1 MKVTLIS
8 KTEPTSELREN
19 GIDSLG
25 QLIAHAARVSNP
37 KNQYNTKTSAKLLQY
52 LMREGHWSPFE
63 MASMCLEIQTTR
75 DIARQIIRHR
85 SFSFQEFSQRY
96 AEVQEP
102 PMFKEARGQD
112 LKNRQN
118 SVRLEDGLIHEEW
131 RAKQESVFW
140 AADTAY
146 KWALRNGLAKEQARA
161 VLPEGITPST
171 IYMNG
176 TIRSW
181 IHYAELRGGH
191 GTQQEHILI
200 AQEVSKI
207 LDEHVWTE

>member
-8 KTEPTSELREN
+8 KSDPSDTLKEE
-19 GIDSLG
+19 GIYSLG
-25 QLIAHAARVSNP
+25 GMIAHAARVSNP
-37 KNQYNTKTSAKLLQY
+37 TNQFNFKTAPKLLQY

-63 MASMCLEIQTTR
+63 MVSMCLEIQTTR

-96 AEVQEP
+96 ARVNNP
-102 PMFKEARGQD
+102 PEYREARGQD
-112 LKNRQN
+112 PKNRQN
-118 SVRLEDGLIHEEW
+118 SVRLGDGPLHEEW
-131 RAKQESVFW
+131 RAKQEKAYW
-140 AADTAY
+140 ASEVAY
-146 KWALRNGLAKEQARA
+146 RWALNNGIAKEQARA
-161 VLPEGITPST
+161 VLPEGMTSST
-171 IYMNG
+171 LYMSG

-191 GTQQEHILI
+191 GTQQEHIII

>member
-1 MKVTLIS
+1 MRVTLIS
-8 KTEPTSELREN
+8 KTEPTGELREK

-37 KNQYNTKTSAKLLQY
+37 KNQYNTNTSTKLLQY

-96 AEVQEP
+96 AEVEHAPQYR
-102 PMFKEARGQD
+102 EARGQD
-112 LKNRQN
+112 SKNRQN
-118 SVRLEDGLIHEEW
+118 SIRLPDGALHEDW
-131 RAKQESVFW
+131 RAHQQMVYE
-140 AADTAY
+140 ATNEAY
-146 KWALRNGLAKEQARA
+146 TWALNNGIAKEQARA
-161 VLPEGITPST
+161 VLSEGMTPST

-207 LDEHVWTE
+207 LDEHVWT

>member
-1 MKVTLIS
+1 MKVSLIS
-8 KTEPTSELREN
+8 KTEPTAELREN

-96 AEVQEP
+96 AEIEESP
-102 PMFKEARGQD
+102 DYREARGQD

-118 SVRLEDGLIHEEW
+118 SIRLPDGALHEEW
-131 RAKQESVFW
+131 RMHQENAWYASM
-140 AADTAY
+140 TAY
-146 KWALRNGLAKEQARA
+146 RWALKQGIAKEQARA
-161 VLPEGITPST
+161 VLPEGMTPST

>member
-8 KTEPTSELREN
+8 KTEPTGELREK

-37 KNQYNTKTSAKLLQY
+37 KNQYNTDTSSKLLQY

-85 SFSFQEFSQRY
+85 SFSYQEFSQRY
-96 AEVQEP
+96 AEVEEP
-102 PMFKEARGQD
+102 PVFREARGQD
-112 LKNRQN
+112 PKNRQN
-118 SVRLEDGLIHEEW
+118 SVRLEDGPLHEEW
-131 RAKQESVFW
+131 RVKQENAYW
-140 AADTAY
+140 ASQVAY
-146 KWALRNGLAKEQARA
+146 KWAIRNGIAKEQARA
-161 VLPEGITPST
+161 VLPEGMTPST

>member
-1 MKVTLIS
+1 
-8 KTEPTSELREN
+8 
-19 GIDSLG
+19 
-25 QLIAHAARVSNP
+25 
-37 KNQYNTKTSAKLLQY
+37 
-52 LMREGHWSPFE
+52 MREGHWSPFE

-96 AEVQEP
+96 AEVEHAP
-102 PMFKEARGQD
+102 DYREARGQD

-118 SVRLEDGLIHEEW
+118 SVRLPDGALHEDW
-131 RAKQESVFW
+131 RAYQQKVYEITN
-140 AADTAY
+140 AAYT
-146 KWALRNGLAKEQARA
+146 WALNNGIAKEQARA
-161 VLPEGITPST
+161 VLPEGMTIST
-171 IYMNG
+171 LYMNG

-191 GTQQEHILI
+191 GTQHEHILI

>member
-1 MKVTLIS
+1 MIVTLIS
-8 KTEPTSELREN
+8 KTEPTGELREK

-37 KNQYNTKTSAKLLQY
+37 KNQYNTNTSTKLLQY

-85 SFSFQEFSQRY
+85 SFSYQEFSQRY
-96 AEVQEP
+96 AEVEEP
-102 PMFKEARGQD
+102 PEFREARGQD
-112 LKNRQN
+112 PENRQN
-118 SVRLEDGLIHEEW
+118 SVRLEDGRIHEEW
-131 RAKQESVFW
+131 RVKQENAYW
-140 AADTAY
+140 ASQVAY
-146 KWALRNGLAKEQARA
+146 RWAIRNGIAKEQARA
-161 VLPEGITPST
+161 VLPEGMTPST

-207 LDEHVWTE
+207 LDEHVWT

>member
-1 MKVTLIS
+1 VS
-8 KTEPTSELREN
+8 KTEASDELKAQ

-37 KNQYNTKTSAKLLQY
+37 KNQYNTKTSVKLLQY

-96 AEVQEP
+96 AEVEHAP
-102 PMFKEARGQD
+102 EYREARGQD

-118 SVRLEDGLIHEEW
+118 SVRLPDGALHEDW
-131 RAKQESVFW
+131 RAYQQKVYEILFVVGFITQNSVEV
-140 AADTAY
+140 TEH
-146 KWALRNGLAKEQARA
+146 N
-161 VLPEGITPST
+161 
-171 IYMNG
+171 MN
-176 TIRSW
+176 T
-181 IHYAELRGGH
+181 Y
-191 GTQQEHILI
+191 
-200 AQEVSKI
+200 
-207 LDEHVWTE
+207 

>member
-8 KTEPTSELREN
+8 KTEPTAELKES

-37 KNQYNTKTSAKLLQY
+37 KNQYNTDTSAKLLRY

-85 SFSFQEFSQRY
+85 SFAFQEFSQRY
-96 AEVQEP
+96 AVVEEP
-102 PMFKEARGQD
+102 PTFREARGQD
-112 LKNRQN
+112 PKNRQN
-118 SVRLEDGLIHEEW
+118 SVRLEDGRIHEEW
-131 RAKQESVFW
+131 RAMQEKAYW

-146 KWALRNGLAKEQARA
+146 KWAIRNGLAKEQARA
-161 VLPEGITPST
+161 VLPEGITAST

>member
-1 MKVTLIS
+1 MKVTLVS
-8 KTEPTSELREN
+8 KTEPTQELKDK

-37 KNQYNTKTSAKLLQY
+37 KNQYNTDTSSKLLQY
-52 LMREGHWSPFE
+52 LIREGHWSPFE

-96 AEVQEP
+96 AEVEEP
-102 PMFKEARGQD
+102 PIYREARGQD
-112 LKNRQN
+112 HKNRQN
-118 SVRLEDGLIHEEW
+118 SIRLPDGMLHETW
-131 RAKQESVFW
+131 RLKQENAWYGARS
-140 AADTAY
+140 AY
-146 KWALRNGLAKEQARA
+146 EWALSAGIAKEQARA
-161 VLPEGITPST
+161 VLPEGMTAST
-171 IYMNG
+171 LYMNG

-191 GTQQEHILI
+191 GTQQEHVEI

-207 LDEHVWTE
+207 LDEHVWTK

>member
-1 MKVTLIS
+1 MRVTLIS
-8 KTEPTSELREN
+8 KTEPTGELREK

-37 KNQYNTKTSAKLLQY
+37 KNQYNTNTSTKLLQY

-96 AEVQEP
+96 AEVEEAP
-102 PMFKEARGQD
+102 EFREARGQD
-112 LKNRQN
+112 LENRQN
-118 SVRLEDGLIHEEW
+118 SVSLEDDRLHEEW
-131 RAKQESVFW
+131 RVKQEKAYW
-140 AADTAY
+140 ASQVAY
-146 KWALRNGLAKEQARA
+146 RWAIRNGIAKEQARA
-161 VLPEGITPST
+161 VLPEGMTPST

-207 LDEHVWTE
+207 LDEHVWT